1 MQKLRIGIVEDDFL
15 IAESIVET
23 LTQIGYEAIEPVRTF
38 YAAIEMIETQSPDLV
53 LLDIEID
60 GDKSGIDVGLKINDT
75 YKLPFIFL
83 TAFSDNATLE
93 KAKKANPYAYL
104 VKPFNEGDLFTAI
117 EIAFNHYDTTKPLT
131 PKENNS
137 SYFKNIIFIKQGD
150 LFHKIE
156 IDSILYVESDNVY
169 LNIYTLP
176 NKHFVV
182 RNKLE
187 DFINEFP
194 TNDLVR
200 VHRSYAINL
209 KHLDAID
216 AAHVKIQDKVI
227 PLGKNYKDELMEKIK
242 TLR

>member
-1 MQKLRIGIVEDDFL
+1 ML
-15 IAESIVET
+15 A
-23 LTQIGYEAIEPVRTF
+23 
-38 YAAIEMIETQSPDLV
+38 TQSPDLV

-60 GDKSGIDVGLKINDT
+60 GEKSGIDVGLKINED

-83 TAFSDNATLE
+83 TAFSDNATIE

-117 EIAFNHYDTTKPLT
+117 EIAFNQYNVSKPVT
-131 PKENNS
+131 AKENS
-137 SYFKNIIFIKQGD
+137 SAYFKNIIFIKQGE

-156 IDSILYVESDNVY
+156 IDHILYVESDNVY

-200 VHRSYAINL
+200 VHRSYAINF

-227 PLGKNYKDELMEKIK
+227 PLGKNYKDELVEQIK